1 VKEPV
6 WLTRGQALA
15 IQEEQLHEHGGLAG
29 VRDENVLEGALAR
42 PAKLYHYKK
51 AALPALAAAY
61 AHGIAKNHPFC
72 DGNKRAAF
80 MCAYVFLGLN
90 GLELTLTEPKAI
102 EVMLALA
109 SGSISQ
115 VEFADS
121 IRKNTCAS
129 GQNEA

>member
-1 VKEPV
+1 VREPV
-6 WLTRGQALA
+6 WLTTGQVLA

-29 VRDENVLEGALAR
+29 VRDENALEGALAR
-42 PAKLYHYKK
+42 PPILFHYEK

-61 AHGIAKNHPFC
+61 AHGIAKSHPFC

-102 EVMLALA
+102 EIMLALA
-109 SGSISQ
+109 SGSMSQ
-115 VEFADS
+115 TAFADS
-121 IRKNTCAS
+121 IRKNTCPS
-129 GQNEA
+129 G